1 MSSAALPAA
10 YGERVLVL
18 SVEPVEIT
26 GVYGAPPGPD
36 GFSWILEA
44 NKPTRV
50 PYEVYR
56 VATEAT
62 HLQYASVVKVDVTE
76 KKDEF
81 GNVVGTDFDLESAKR
96 ESAAR
101 LQQADDRAF
110 QFWISGIVED
120 YVKRGKPVPE
130 PDAHIQR
137 IIARRNYDLK
147 RYGIVPIGWAEKEKS
162 NEVDQ
167 LKALLA
173 EQSKQ
178 LAELKAKLGE

>member
-1 MSSAALPAA
+1 MASATIPAS
-10 YGERVLVL
+10 YNERLLVL

-56 VATEAT
+56 MATEAT

-76 KKDEF
+76 TKDEF
-81 GNVVGTDFDLESAKR
+81 GNVTGTTFDLDKAKEESAL
-96 ESAAR
+96 R
-101 LQQADDRAF
+101 LKQADERAF
-110 QFWISGIVED
+110 QFWVTGIVED

-137 IIARRNYDLK
+137 IVARRGYDLK
-147 RYGIVPIGWAEKEKS
+147 RYGIVPIGWAEKDKV
-162 NEVDQ
+162 NEVEA

-173 EQSKQ
+173 EQTKQ
-178 LAELKAKLGE
+178 LGELKAKLGE